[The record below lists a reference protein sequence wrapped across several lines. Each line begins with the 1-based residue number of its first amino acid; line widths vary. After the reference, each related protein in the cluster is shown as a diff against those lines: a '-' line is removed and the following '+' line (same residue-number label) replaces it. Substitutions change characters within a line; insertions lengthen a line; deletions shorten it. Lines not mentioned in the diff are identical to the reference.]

1 MHSFITLYH
10 NYKRLLAQL
19 WQSRAKK
26 AFRKESKWMAKADLV
41 ILDDFGLT
49 KLESAVGLSFLE
61 ILENRWRM

>member
-1 MHSFITLYH
+1 
-10 NYKRLLAQL
+10 
-19 WQSRAKK
+19 
-26 AFRKESKWMAKADLV
+26 MAKADLV